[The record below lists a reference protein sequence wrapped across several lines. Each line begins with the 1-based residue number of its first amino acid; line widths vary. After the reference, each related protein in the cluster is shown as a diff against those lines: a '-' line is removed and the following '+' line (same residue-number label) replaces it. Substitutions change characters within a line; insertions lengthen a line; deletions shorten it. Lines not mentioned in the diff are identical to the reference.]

1 MAAPQQQSA
10 CRRQSR
16 QIRLPFF
23 SPAGIG
29 HASLLPEYR
38 KIQGALPRRD
48 GGKSLP
54 ASGLLRHD
62 RRCLP
67 QGGGTPQFASVPMN
81 LMHTGTADYV
91 VTGTW
96 SKKAFNE
103 AKLYGTH
110 RALATSEDRAFSY
123 IPDCSGLVPSA
134 DASYVYI
141 CENETIGGIE
151 WNEAKLPQTGDVP
164 LVSDV
169 SSCFLSR
176 PMDVSRY
183 GLIWGGAQKNVGP
196 AGVTIVIVRDDLVR
210 EDVYPAT
217 PTILRYKTMADSGSM
232 YNTPPCWGI
241 YICGLVFDWIARPGG
256 LDAMEARNAA
266 KAKVL
271 YDVLDASKLF
281 RGIASPESRSQMN
294 VTFTCGDADKDAAFV
309 KAATEAGFVGV
320 KGHRSVGGMRA
331 SIYNA
336 VPQEN
341 VEALAKF
348 MRDYESANA

>member
-1 MAAPQQQSA
+1 M
-10 CRRQSR
+10 
-16 QIRLPFF
+16 
-23 SPAGIG
+23 
-29 HASLLPEYR
+29 
-38 KIQGALPRRD
+38 
-48 GGKSLP
+48 
-54 ASGLLRHD
+54 
-62 RRCLP
+62 
-67 QGGGTPQFASVPMN
+67 
-81 LMHTGTADYV
+81 
-91 VTGTW
+91 
-96 SKKAFNE
+96 
-103 AKLYGTH
+103 
-110 RALATSEDRAFSY
+110 
-123 IPDCSGLVPSA
+123 
-134 DASYVYI
+134 
-141 CENETIGGIE
+141 
-151 WNEAKLPQTGDVP
+151 
-164 LVSDV
+164 
-169 SSCFLSR
+169 FLSE
-176 PMDVSRY
+176 PMDVSRF
-183 GLIWGGAQKNVGP
+183 GLIYGGVQKNVGP

-210 EDVYPAT
+210 EDVHSAT

-241 YICGLVFDWIARPGG
+241 YICGLVFDWIARQGG
-256 LDAMEARNAA
+256 LDAMAERNAA

-281 RGIASPESRSQMN
+281 HGIASPESRSQMN